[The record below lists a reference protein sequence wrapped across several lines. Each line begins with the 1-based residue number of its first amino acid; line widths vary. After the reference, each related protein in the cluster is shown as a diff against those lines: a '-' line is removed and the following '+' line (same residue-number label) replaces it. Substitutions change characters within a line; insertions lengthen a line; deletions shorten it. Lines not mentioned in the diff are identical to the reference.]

1 MNGNALWHIHTLQKI
16 IFDRKYCNN
25 LIIDLY
31 WLHLP
36 HGSKKMTDPVITD
49 LNRHMAEQDA
59 EQAKLSALDVS
70 IDTAMHSDTSLLSE
84 VIFEQLV
91 NNESFQSMV
100 ANKLIAELFWPS
112 GSSKVVS
119 ATYQV
124 HAEIRKEVAKIM
136 GLVFYEQDSHP
147 CHV

>member
-1 MNGNALWHIHTLQKI
+1 
-16 IFDRKYCNN
+16 
-25 LIIDLY
+25 
-31 WLHLP
+31 
-36 HGSKKMTDPVITD
+36 MTDPVITD

-136 GLVFYEQDSHP
+136 GARFL
-147 CHV
+147 